1 MRGLAGVVASTT
13 PSRPLALVTG
23 PTAGLG
29 RVFADRLAGRGYDLV
44 LVARDRARLKS
55 VADELTTSY
64 GVSCEVIVAD
74 LVDRDQLKVV
84 EDRVSSQTLAVA
96 PNVDLL
102 VNNAGFAAQG
112 PFLDGDGDE
121 FARVIAVDVSA
132 MVDLCHTFLAPMARR
147 RRGAIINVTS
157 TTAFQPIPT
166 LAVYSAAKAFAHSF
180 SQSLWFEA
188 KKHNV
193 KVVTLAPGPT
203 RTEFFDVIGDN
214 AAVAGAMQ
222 SAEEVVTTGMRAL
235 DRRFSPPYVVS
246 GRANAIN
253 ARIAGLTPRR
263 LLIPIVARMLHPM
276 PPTPGS
282 EDGSTAVATLPRH

>member
-1 MRGLAGVVASTT
+1 MSFKPRRS
-13 PSRPLALVTG
+13 LVTG
-23 PTAGLG
+23 ASSGIG
-29 RVFADRLAGRGYDLV
+29 EAFAHALAARGSDLV
-44 LVARDRARLKS
+44 LVARRKERLDRLATQLTQAYS
-55 VADELTTSY
+55 VR
-64 GVSCEVIVAD
+64 CETVEFD
-74 LVDRDQLKVV
+74 LSVNRPGAGLR
-84 EDRVSSQTLAVA
+84 ERVRGE
-96 PNVDLL
+96 VDLL
-102 VNNAGFAAQG
+102 VNNAGFATQG
-112 PFLDGDGDE
+112 PFLDGDGEE

-132 MVDLCHTFLAPMARR
+132 MVDLCHAFLAPMAQR

-188 KKHNV
+188 KQHNV

-222 SAEEVVTTGMRAL
+222 SPEQVVSTGMRAL
-235 DRRFSPPYVVS
+235 DRRCSPPYVVS

-276 PPTPGS
+276 PTTPGS
-282 EDGSTAVATLPRH
+282 EDGSAAVAAVPLQ

>member
-1 MRGLAGVVASTT
+1 MSFKPTRS
-13 PSRPLALVTG
+13 LVTG
-23 PTAGLG
+23 ASSGIG
-29 RVFADRLAGRGYDLV
+29 EAFAHALAARGSDLV
-44 LVARDRARLKS
+44 LVARRKERLDRLA
-55 VADELTTSY
+55 T
-64 GVSCEVIVAD
+64 
-74 LVDRDQLKVV
+74 QL
-84 EDRVSSQTLAVA
+84 SQTYSVRCETVEFDLSASRPGAGLRELVRGE
-96 PNVDLL
+96 VDLL

-132 MVDLCHTFLAPMARR
+132 MVDLCHAFLTPMAQR

-157 TTAFQPIPT
+157 TTAFQPVPT

-214 AAVAGAMQ
+214 ATVAGAMQ
-222 SAEEVVTTGMRAL
+222 SPEQVVTTGMRAL
-235 DRRFSPPYVVS
+235 DHRSSPPYVVS

-282 EDGSTAVATLPRH
+282 EDGSAAVAVLPLQ